1 MKTPTA
7 DVTSLLQAWSGGD
20 RSALD
25 RLMPILYEDLV
36 AIAKRRMSRERL
48 DHTLQPTALVNEA
61 YLRLVDLRRTQ
72 MRDRAH
78 FFALS
83 SELMRRIL
91 VDHARSRHYQKRGGE
106 SLRIRLDEATPLIDS
121 FPDTELLTLD
131 EALTA
136 LAQFDPRK
144 AEVARLRFFAGLD
157 VQETATV
164 LGVSVETIH
173 RDWRISKAWLAHRI
187 SGHADDALE

>member
-25 RLMPILYEDLV
+25 RLMPILYEDLL

-61 YLRLVDLRRTQ
+61 YLRLVDVRRTQ

-78 FFALS
+78 FFAIS

-106 SLRIRLDEATPLIDS
+106 SLRIRLDEAIPAIDS

-144 AEVARLRFFAGLD
+144 AEIARLRFFAGLD
-157 VQETATV
+157 VQETATI
-164 LGVSVETIH
+164 LGVSAETIH
-173 RDWRISKAWLAHRI
+173 RDWRISKAWLACRI
-187 SGHADDALE
+187 SGRANDALE